1 MPQFRYIA
9 KNMEGKTM
17 RGVLEASGE
26 NVLQQQLKEQGLFLI
41 EAKDVRGSKKAYKF
55 SSAQLA
61 EFCREMSTLLASG
74 VSIVRALEITADE
87 EGLAA
92 SRRSVYLEIL
102 SELKK
107 GTSLSEAMEMGGN
120 FPELMLGMIR
130 SGEGSGNIDAVVAR
144 LSLHYERENR
154 LKQQV
159 RSAMTYPAVLL
170 VMSVAVVI
178 LIVTFILPQFEELFS
193 EMESL
198 PMVTELLLAISDFLV
213 SRWYLALFMV
223 FVIGLLLRIILKIYR
238 VRRTVDFIKVRM
250 PVIGKLNKVIYTARF
265 ARTLSS
271 LYSSGMPIVAALQ
284 TAGGT
289 IGNLYVE
296 GQGQFEQV
304 AVTVRS
310 GVPLSQALKEVDGL
324 LRKLSSTI
332 LVGEESGRLD
342 TMLDSI
348 AMTMEEEAEA
358 ATKRL
363 VTMLEPVLIC
373 LMAMVVGFII
383 IAVML
388 PIYDSYSAIEGSA

>member
-1 MPQFRYIA
+1 MPQFRYVA

-41 EAKDVRGSKKAYKF
+41 EAKDAKGSKKVYKF

-92 SRRSVYLEIL
+92 SRRAVYLEIL

-107 GTSLSEAMEMGGN
+107 GTSLSEAMEMGGS

-130 SGEGSGNIDAVVAR
+130 SGEGSGNIDAVMAR

-170 VMSVAVVI
+170 VMSAAVVI

-198 PMVTELLLAISDFLV
+198 PMATELLLAISDFLV
-213 SRWYLALFMV
+213 SKWYLALFMV
-223 FVIGLLLRIILKIYR
+223 FVIGILLRIILKIYQ

-296 GQGQFEQV
+296 EQFEQV
-304 AVTVRS
+304 AITVRS

>member
-130 SGEGSGNIDAVVAR
+130 SGEGSGNIDAVMAR

-159 RSAMTYPAVLL
+159 RSAMTYPVVLL

-223 FVIGLLLRIILKIYR
+223 FVIGILLRIILKIYR

-296 GQGQFEQV
+296 EQFEQV

>member
-74 VSIVRALEITADE
+74 VSIVRALETTADE

-130 SGEGSGNIDAVVAR
+130 SGEGSGNIDAVMAR

-296 GQGQFEQV
+296 GQFEQV

-310 GVPLSQALKEVDGL
+310 GVPLSQVLKEVDGL

>member
-296 GQGQFEQV
+296 GQFEQV

-332 LVGEESGRLD
+332 LVGEEGGRLD

>member
-130 SGEGSGNIDAVVAR
+130 SGEGSGNIDAVMAR

-296 GQGQFEQV
+296 EQFEQV

>member
-1 MPQFRYIA
+1 
-9 KNMEGKTM
+9 
-17 RGVLEASGE
+17 
-26 NVLQQQLKEQGLFLI
+26 
-41 EAKDVRGSKKAYKF
+41 
-55 SSAQLA
+55 
-61 EFCREMSTLLASG
+61 
-74 VSIVRALEITADE
+74 
-87 EGLAA
+87 
-92 SRRSVYLEIL
+92 
-102 SELKK
+102 
-107 GTSLSEAMEMGGN
+107 
-120 FPELMLGMIR
+120 
-130 SGEGSGNIDAVVAR
+130 
-144 LSLHYERENR
+144 
-154 LKQQV
+154 
-159 RSAMTYPAVLL
+159 MTYPAVLL

>member
-1 MPQFRYIA
+1 MA
-9 KNMEGKTM
+9 
-17 RGVLEASGE
+17 
-26 NVLQQQLKEQGLFLI
+26 
-41 EAKDVRGSKKAYKF
+41 
-55 SSAQLA
+55 
-61 EFCREMSTLLASG
+61 
-74 VSIVRALEITADE
+74 
-87 EGLAA
+87 
-92 SRRSVYLEIL
+92 
-102 SELKK
+102 
-107 GTSLSEAMEMGGN
+107 
-120 FPELMLGMIR
+120 
-130 SGEGSGNIDAVVAR
+130 
-144 LSLHYERENR
+144 
-154 LKQQV
+154 
-159 RSAMTYPAVLL
+159 
-170 VMSVAVVI
+170 
-178 LIVTFILPQFEELFS
+178 
-193 EMESL
+193 
-198 PMVTELLLAISDFLV
+198 TELLLAISDFLV
-213 SRWYLALFMV
+213 SKWYLALFMV
-223 FVIGLLLRIILKIYR
+223 FVIGILLRIILKIYQ

-296 GQGQFEQV
+296 EQFEQV
-304 AVTVRS
+304 AITVRS

-363 VTMLEPVLIC
+363 VTMLEPVLVC